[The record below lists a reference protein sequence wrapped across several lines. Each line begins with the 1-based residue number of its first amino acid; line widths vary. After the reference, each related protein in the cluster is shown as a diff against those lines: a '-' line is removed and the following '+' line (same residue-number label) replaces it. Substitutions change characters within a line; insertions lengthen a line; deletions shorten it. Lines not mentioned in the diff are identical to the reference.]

1 MPNISSVLHGA
12 DKDVALSVP
21 GGISLTYQGL
31 RELVEQ
37 ASGELTGAGVE
48 PGARIAL
55 AFPNSP
61 EAIVFFLAA
70 AAIGTAC
77 PLNPAYTET
86 EFRFYLE
93 DTGANFLVVPANDG
107 AAARKAL
114 PPSARLLEAR
124 ITADGLQ
131 MNSGTPLT
139 PSPTL
144 PTRGRE
150 GPSASPT
157 LPTRGREGPSA
168 FPRRGRER
176 SSATGGREENDVALV
191 LHTSGTTSRPKRVP
205 LRHRNLAASV
215 ENIVRHYQLTP
226 GDVSLCIMPLFH
238 VHGLVASALATL
250 ASGGTVVIPE
260 KFTPLAFWPIA
271 REVKPTWFSA
281 SPTPHQMI
289 LMRGAEERPPGT
301 ERLRFVRSCSA
312 ALAPALME
320 SMESRFGVPVLEAY
334 GMTEASHQMS
344 SNPLPPGERFPG
356 SVGVGT
362 GVAIAVV
369 DEQGNKLPV
378 GARGQVGIRGPN
390 VIDGYENNP
399 DANAASFINGWFL
412 TGDQGTLD
420 SAGYLRLLGRIKELI
435 NRGGEKIA
443 PREIDEAL
451 ELHPKVKE
459 AVAFGVPHPTWG
471 EEVAA
476 AVVVEG
482 EVTEKELQ
490 AHCRQTL
497 ADFKV
502 PRRIHIVASIP
513 RTPTGKVQRRFVAEQ
528 FIPK

>member
-1 MPNISSVLHGA
+1 MANITSLVNGA
-12 DKDVALSVP
+12 DADIALSVP
-21 GGISLTYQGL
+21 DGLSCNYRRL
-31 RELVEQ
+31 RELIDQ
-37 ASGELTGAGVE
+37 AAGELLKAGVE
-48 PGARIAL
+48 PGGRVAL

-61 EAIVFFLAA
+61 EALIFFLAA

-86 EFRFYLE
+86 EFRFFLE
-93 DTGANFLVVPANDG
+93 DTGASFLLVPTNDG
-107 AAARKAL
+107 VAARKAL
-114 PPSARLLEAR
+114 PPGARLLEAQ
-124 ITADGLQ
+124 ITADGLHL
-131 MNSGTPLT
+131 NSSNAPT

-150 GPSASPT
+150 RSSASPS
-157 LPTRGREGPSA
+157 LPTKGME
-168 FPRRGRER
+168 
-176 SSATGGREENDVALV
+176 ATDVALV

-205 LRHRNLAASV
+205 LRHRNLITSV
-215 ENIVRHYQLTP
+215 DNIGKHYQLTP
-226 GDVSLCIMPLFH
+226 RDVSLCIMPLFH
-238 VHGLVASALATL
+238 VHGLVASTLATL
-250 ASGGTVVIPE
+250 ASGGRVVVPE
-260 KFTPLAFWPIA
+260 KFTPLGFWPIA
-271 REVKPTWFSA
+271 RQVKPTWFSA

-289 LMRGAEERPPGT
+289 LMRGSEERPPGT

-312 ALAPALME
+312 ALAPSLMS
-320 SMESRFGVPVLEAY
+320 SMETRFGVPVLEAY
-334 GMTEASHQMS
+334 GMTEASHQMT
-344 SNPLPPGERFPG
+344 SNPLPPGRRYPG

-362 GVAIAVV
+362 GVQVAVL
-369 DEQGNKLPV
+369 DERGTSLV
-378 GARGQVGIRGPN
+378 AGATGQVGIRGAN

-399 DANAASFINGWFL
+399 EANASSFINGWFL

-443 PREIDEAL
+443 PREIDETL
-451 ELHPKVKE
+451 ELHPRVKE

-471 EEVAA
+471 EEVSA

-482 EVTEKELQ
+482 EVSEKELQ

-502 PRRIHIVASIP
+502 PRRIHIVDSIP

>member
-1 MPNISSVLHGA
+1 MANITSLVNGA
-12 DKDVALSVP
+12 DGDIALSVP
-21 GGISLTYQGL
+21 GGISITYKRI
-31 RELVEQ
+31 RELIQ
-37 ASGELTGAGVE
+37 QTSNELLQAGVE
-48 PGARIAL
+48 PGDRVAL

-61 EAIVFFLAA
+61 EAVVFFLAA

-93 DTGANFLVVPANDG
+93 DTGASFLVVPPNDG
-107 AAARKAL
+107 APARKAL
-114 PPSARLLEAR
+114 PPGAHLLEAE
-124 ITADGLQ
+124 ITAEGLHI
-131 MNSGTPLT
+131 NNGTSLT

-150 GPSASPT
+150 
-157 LPTRGREGPSA
+157 
-168 FPRRGRER
+168 R
-176 SSATGGREENDVALV
+176 SSATKGREGSSATRGREENDVALV

-205 LRHRNLAASV
+205 LRHRNLVASV
-215 ENIVRHYQLTP
+215 ANIVEHYQLTP

-238 VHGLVASALATL
+238 VHGLVASTLATL
-250 ASGGTVVIPE
+250 ASGGTAVVPE
-260 KFTPLAFWPIA
+260 KFTPLGFWPIA

-289 LMRGAEERPPGT
+289 LMRGSEERPPGT

-312 ALAPALME
+312 ALAPALMA
-320 SMESRFGVPVLEAY
+320 SMENRFGVPVLEAY
-334 GMTEASHQMS
+334 GMTEASHQMT
-344 SNPLPPGERFPG
+344 SNPLPPGPRYPG

-362 GVAIAVV
+362 GVEIAVL
-369 DEQGNKLPV
+369 DERGMALAA
-378 GARGQVGIRGPN
+378 GATGQVGIRGAN
-390 VIDGYENNP
+390 VIDGYEDNP
-399 DANAASFINGWFL
+399 EANASSFVNRWFL

-420 SAGYLRLLGRIKELI
+420 RAGYLRLLGRIKELI

-451 ELHPKVKE
+451 ELHPRVKE

-476 AVVVEG
+476 AVVVDG
-482 EVTEKELQ
+482 QVSEKELQ

-497 ADFKV
+497 AEFKV
-502 PRRIHIVASIP
+502 PRRIHIVAAIP

-528 FIPK
+528 FIAK

>member
-1 MPNISSVLHGA
+1 M
-12 DKDVALSVP
+12 
-21 GGISLTYQGL
+21 
-31 RELVEQ
+31 
-37 ASGELTGAGVE
+37 
-48 PGARIAL
+48 
-55 AFPNSP
+55 FP
-61 EAIVFFLAA
+61 
-70 AAIGTAC
+70 
-77 PLNPAYTET
+77 
-86 EFRFYLE
+86 
-93 DTGANFLVVPANDG
+93 D
-107 AAARKAL
+107 
-114 PPSARLLEAR
+114 
-124 ITADGLQ
+124 
-131 MNSGTPLT
+131 
-139 PSPTL
+139 
-144 PTRGRE
+144 
-150 GPSASPT
+150 
-157 LPTRGREGPSA
+157 
-168 FPRRGRER
+168 
-176 SSATGGREENDVALV
+176 DVALV

-205 LRHRNLAASV
+205 LRHRNLVASV
-215 ENIVRHYQLTP
+215 ENIVKHYQLTP
-226 GDVSLCIMPLFH
+226 DDVSLCIMPLFH

-250 ASGGTVVIPE
+250 ASGGRVVVPE
-260 KFTPLAFWPIA
+260 RFTPLGFWPIA

-289 LMRGAEERPPGT
+289 LMRGDEARPAGI

-312 ALAPALME
+312 ALAPSLME
-320 SMESRFGVPVLEAY
+320 SMERRFAVPVLEAY

-344 SNPLPPGERFPG
+344 SNPLPPGERYPG

-362 GVAIAVV
+362 GVQIAVLDGRGGEV
-369 DEQGNKLPV
+369 HA
-378 GARGQVGIRGPN
+378 GAAGQVGIRGAN
-390 VIDGYENNP
+390 VIDAYEDNQE
-399 DANAASFINGWFL
+399 ANAASFVNGWFL

-420 SAGYLRLLGRIKELI
+420 SANYLRLLGRIKELI

-451 ELHPKVKE
+451 ELHPRVKE
-459 AVAFGVPHPTWG
+459 AVAFGVPHATWG